1 MPDARLVVKAGM
13 GDQRPRISDE
23 RIAVVN
29 ASLTD
34 GQLAALYECS
44 DVYVS
49 AHHSEGWGLTMADAM
64 LFGKPT
70 IATGYSGNL
79 EFMDAG
85 NSFLVAFEEDYIRE
99 EDVFAPFTDR
109 MRWAYPS
116 RKDLE
121 DKLLMLYGLR
131 DDVAVQEEVRSKVS
145 AAASI
150 RRFSS
155 EEVGKILRGRLE
167 EVAVR
172 VGQFVGG

>member
-1 MPDARLVVKAGM
+1 
-13 GDQRPRISDE
+13 
-23 RIAVVN
+23 
-29 ASLTD
+29 
-34 GQLAALYECS
+34 
-44 DVYVS
+44 
-49 AHHSEGWGLTMADAM
+49 
-64 LFGKPT
+64 
-70 IATGYSGNL
+70 
-79 EFMDAG
+79 
-85 NSFLVAFEEDYIRE
+85 
-99 EDVFAPFTDR
+99 